1 MEEERAMLRLTNQKL
16 REWLT
21 GVNGS
26 HIGSPMPFAPPPSS
40 QMGHTTGTSGW
51 APPAS
56 RPPTPYQACTT
67 ALAHQ
72 PPVMQSLSRQQLLP
86 VATPGDSRGEARA
99 GSVESSAHTPAQ
111 LRGVR

>member
-40 QMGHTTGTSGW
+40 QM
-51 APPAS
+51 
-56 RPPTPYQACTT
+56 ACTT